1 MADGQSAPSRDDI
14 EERIE
19 RIGRYSRVVKAGLG
33 VILAAFGLAAV
44 AVLPANLDSVASAVN
59 AILLPLIFVG
69 MGLLLFGI
77 GMHLHL
83 LHLNLV
89 HQLRKQSDRGVLGDE
104 ATRAR
109 RRVKVVT
116 GRGDESSSVADLTR
130 CPGSCRCGPTRRVPA

>member
-1 MADGQSAPSRDDI
+1 MADGESPLSQGNI

-19 RIGRYSRVVKAGLG
+19 QVGRYSQIVKAGLG
-33 VILAAFGLAAV
+33 VIVGAFVLAV
-44 AVLPANLDSVASAVN
+44 VEVLPADLDSVAAVD

-89 HQLRKQSDRGVLGDE
+89 HQLRKQSDQDQQTTER
-104 ATRAR
+104 
-109 RRVKVVT
+109 
-116 GRGDESSSVADLTR
+116 ESD
-130 CPGSCRCGPTRRVPA
+130 P